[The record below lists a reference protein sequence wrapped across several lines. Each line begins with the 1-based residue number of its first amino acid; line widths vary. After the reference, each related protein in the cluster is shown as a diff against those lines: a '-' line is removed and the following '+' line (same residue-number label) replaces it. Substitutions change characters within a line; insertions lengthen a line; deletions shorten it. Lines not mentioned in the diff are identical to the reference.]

1 MRTSTIQSPKG
12 HSLRGSSLRSLLLT
26 IVGVLLPLVMLG
38 SPATAQVPPA
48 DPPKVVVTNS
58 ILADL
63 VKQVGGDRVEMTV
76 LVGPNGDAHSYE
88 PVPKDSVRLREAAL
102 VFENGL
108 GFDAWI
114 GDLFE
119 SSGSQAKRVVASKR
133 VKVRQP
139 PAGPNGERPTCS
151 HGHHSCGGDQDPHV
165 WHDVRNAVLMVE
177 EIADALIAADPAYAA
192 SYGLNRDAYIKE
204 LKTLDGW
211 IDERVKTIPSKRRVI
226 VTGHDT
232 FGYFADRY
240 GFRTMNVLGSV
251 STGVG
256 DPSATDVAKVVEQ
269 VKQIGVPAVFS
280 ENILNPKKTELV
292 ARQAGVKVA
301 RLYTDALGERDSPAP
316 NYIALMRHNVT
327 TMVDALR

>member
-1 MRTSTIQSPKG
+1 MRS
-12 HSLRGSSLRSLLLT
+12 HVVSLVVAALTVLISL
-26 IVGVLLPLVMLG
+26 VGIAEP
-38 SPATAQVPPA
+38 THAQTPPA

-58 ILADL
+58 ILADF

-114 GDLFE
+114 DDLVK
-119 SSGSQAKRVVASKR
+119 SSGSTATRVVASKS
-133 VKVRQP
+133 VKVRTP

-165 WHDVRNAVLMVE
+165 WHDVRNVVLMVD
-177 EIADALIAADPAYAA
+177 EITNALVTADPAYAA
-192 SYGLNRDAYIKE
+192 SYRLNRDQYVAE
-204 LKTLDGW
+204 LTKLDTW
-211 IDERVKTIPSKRRVI
+211 ITEQVAKIPAKRRVI

-240 GFRTMNVLGSV
+240 GFRTMNVLKSI

-256 DPSATDVAKVVEQ
+256 DPSATDVAKVVEE
-269 VKQIGVPAVFS
+269 VRSTGVPAVFS

-301 RLYTDALGERDSPAP
+301 TLYTDALGEKGSAAP
-316 NYIALMRHNVT
+316 TYVALMRHNVT